1 LFPEVE
7 ETLQAENLH
16 KLSRVLMNFTV
27 KKVES
32 SQQVTLTKVS
42 VIDNNQFA
50 KLRVSEKER
59 EREKKSEVKPKKLCG
74 NDDVISY
81 VYF

>member
-1 LFPEVE
+1 
-7 ETLQAENLH
+7 
-16 KLSRVLMNFTV
+16 MNFTV

-59 EREKKSEVKPKKLCG
+59 KREEK
-74 NDDVISY
+74 
-81 VYF
+81 